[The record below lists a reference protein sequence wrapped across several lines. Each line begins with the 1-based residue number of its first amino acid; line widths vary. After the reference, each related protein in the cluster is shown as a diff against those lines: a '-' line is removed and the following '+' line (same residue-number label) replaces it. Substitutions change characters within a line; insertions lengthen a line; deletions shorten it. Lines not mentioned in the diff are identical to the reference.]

1 MIVCGS
7 RRFAVMSYS
16 GCWIVFTLC
25 FVERIIM
32 NPDSNKVSGSSPHCN
47 IFLTEKSK
55 GIESRLNTICSRDSF
70 CERMRGT
77 QVFWGEFLFWIGH
90 FQARARQLTP

>member
-1 MIVCGS
+1 MIVCGKP
-7 RRFAVMSYS
+7 
-16 GCWIVFTLC
+16 
-25 FVERIIM
+25 E
-32 NPDSNKVSGSSPHCN
+32 VSGSAAHCN

-55 GIESRLNTICSRDSF
+55 GIEFVTNTTCSRDSF

-77 QVFWGEFLFWIGH
+77 QVFWGEFLFWIGY